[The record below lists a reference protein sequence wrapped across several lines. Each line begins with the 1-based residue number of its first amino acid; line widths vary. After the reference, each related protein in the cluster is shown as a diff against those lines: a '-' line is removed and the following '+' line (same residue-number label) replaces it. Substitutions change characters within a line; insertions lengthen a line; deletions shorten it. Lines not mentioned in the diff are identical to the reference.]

1 MANKTVEFLKIDIL
15 ERISG
20 YKLDY
25 RILESIMKDVI
36 SKKAINGSEC
46 IILDLTPN
54 IQADSIEPKII
65 LDIFD
70 NHKYLFGRICKK
82 KSNNAILQRD
92 YSSLEP
98 AEVFTPAEARRKG
111 IEVFTFFI
119 IDYAKGI
126 ISIANAQDAPGANIL
141 NYILDN
147 YSSDYVMKFTNIP
160 NQDGINLLYTSTS
173 PEITRLEFEVPSPD
187 PQYLQKILKLN
198 EEEIAYI
205 ASSDMMTTT
214 LTLKPSP
221 RKSLE
226 KDQGKVKRIIEIL
239 KDRNDNYKH
248 TIIRGKSNEF
258 GNKEFDL
265 HAKFF
270 TYPITIKKNHV
281 VDGKK
286 KEYNLNEITDQF
298 KDGLNQAYYAN
309 KELLIA
315 LSNRED

>member
-1 MANKTVEFLKIDIL
+1 MANKTVEFLQIDVL
-15 ERISG
+15 DRISG
-20 YKLDY
+20 SKLDY
-25 RILESIMKDVI
+25 KILESIMKDVI
-36 SKKAINGSEC
+36 TTKAINGSEC
-46 IILDLTPN
+46 KILDLAPN
-54 IQADSIEPKII
+54 IEVDSIDPKIV

-70 NHKYLFGRICKK
+70 DQHYLFGRICKK

-98 AEVFTPAEARRKG
+98 TEVFTPAEARRKG
-111 IEVFTFFI
+111 IEVFTFFM
-119 IDYAKGI
+119 IDYTKGI

-141 NYILDN
+141 NNILDN
-147 YSSDYVMKFTNIP
+147 YNSDYIMKFTNIP
-160 NQDGINLLYTSTS
+160 NQDGINLLYRSTS

-187 PQYLQKILKLN
+187 PQYLQRILKLD
-198 EEEIAYI
+198 EEEITYI
-205 ASSDMMTTT
+205 ASSDMITTT

-221 RKSLE
+221 YKSLE
-226 KDQGKVKRIIEIL
+226 KDQGKVRRIIEIL
-239 KDRNDNYKH
+239 KEKNNNYKH

-265 HAKFF
+265 HAKYF
-270 TYPITIKKNHV
+270 TYPIKIKKYRI

-286 KEYNLNEITDQF
+286 KEYNLKEITEQF

-315 LSNRED
+315 LANRED